1 MFDMA
6 IIECKNVWKVYN
18 QGTPAE
24 VKALQGVDMKIE
36 EGDFVAIMG
45 ASGSGKST
53 LLNCISSLDKP
64 TKGKILVDGQDIS
77 HFDEDELAI
86 FRRNKIGFVFQFFN
100 LIPGLTVLQNVELP
114 MIFKGIAEPE
124 RKERAENILKQVELE
139 KKISSK
145 PNELSGGESQR
156 VAIARALANNPVV
169 IFADE
174 PTGNLDSKSGKNVME
189 ILKKLNE
196 DNKTIVLITHDKSI
210 GDQTNRIIKMI
221 DGKVCQ

>member
-1 MFDMA
+1 MA
-6 IIECKNVWKVYN
+6 IIECKDVWKVYN
-18 QGTPAE
+18 EGMPAE

-64 TKGKILVDGQDIS
+64 TKGKIFVDGQDIS
-77 HFDEDELAI
+77 KFDESELAT
-86 FRRNKIGFVFQFFN
+86 FRRNKIGFIFQFFN

-114 MIFKGIAEPE
+114 MIFKGIPDSE
-124 RKERAENILKQVELE
+124 RKERAANILKQVELE
-139 KKISSK
+139 KKIDSK
-145 PNELSGGESQR
+145 PNQLSGGESQR

-196 DNKTIVLITHDKSI
+196 DNKTIVLITHDQTI
-210 GDQTNRIIKMI
+210 GNQTNRIIKMI

>member
-1 MFDMA
+1 MS

-24 VKALQGVDMKIE
+24 VNALQGVDMKIE

-64 TKGKILVDGQDIS
+64 TKGKILVDSQDIS
-77 HFDEDELAI
+77 KFDENELAI

-114 MIFKGIAEPE
+114 MIFKGISEPE

-139 KKISSK
+139 KKIDSK
-145 PNELSGGESQR
+145 PNQLSGGESQR

-174 PTGNLDSKSGKNVME
+174 PTGNLDSKSGKNVIE

-196 DNKTIVLITHDKSI
+196 DNKTIVLITHDQSI
-210 GDQTNRIIKMI
+210 GNQTNRIIKMI

>member
-1 MFDMA
+1 MA

-18 QGTPAE
+18 EGTPAE

-64 TKGKILVDGQDIS
+64 TKGKIFVDGQDIS
-77 HFDEDELAI
+77 RFDEDELAT
-86 FRRNKIGFVFQFFN
+86 FRRNKIGFIFQFFN

-114 MIFKGIAEPE
+114 MIFKGIPESE
-124 RKERAENILKQVELE
+124 RKDRAMNILKQVELE
-139 KKISSK
+139 KKIDSK
-145 PNELSGGESQR
+145 PNQLSGGESQR

-189 ILKKLNE
+189 ILNKLNE
-196 DNKTIVLITHDKSI
+196 DNKTIVLITHDQSI
-210 GDQTNRIIKMI
+210 GNQTNRIIKMI

>member
-1 MFDMA
+1 MS

-24 VKALQGVDMKIE
+24 VNALQGVDMKIE

-64 TKGKILVDGQDIS
+64 TKGKILVDSQDIS
-77 HFDEDELAI
+77 KFDENELAI

-114 MIFKGIAEPE
+114 MIFKGISESE

-174 PTGNLDSKSGKNVME
+174 PTGNLDSKSGKNVIE

-196 DNKTIVLITHDKSI
+196 DNKTIVLITHDQTI
-210 GDQTNRIIKMI
+210 GNQTNRIIKMI